1 MDAVYV
7 YTKVLHLAPIFYN
20 TEFQGAV
27 GSLCVRPCMLPPVDY
42 SGTAQLLKLKPGT
55 QTQLLFLFMHLVCDF
70 GLPLL
75 PSFQDFNICF
85 LNLNH

>member
-1 MDAVYV
+1 MQYSHMDAMYI
-7 YTKVLHLAPIFYN
+7 YTKVSYLAPIFYN

-55 QTQLLFLFMHLVCDF
+55 QMQLLLLMHLV
-70 GLPLL
+70 
-75 PSFQDFNICF
+75 
-85 LNLNH
+85 